1 MKFEAEI
8 IKEIVDSRGHTKT
21 SIHYQSECVEEWV
34 KEVEG
39 AYPKLCDYQPE
50 WLNYSAENKVG
61 VFPYATLTDVTSAT
75 VENVVP
81 YAYKSAILKG
91 QTLVNVDSCYTIND
105 FKWSN
110 ISNIDNDGFI
120 TLNANGDFVN
130 AFTGLKPLIK
140 PNTKYLAI
148 VDIKENTIDG
158 ELCLFG
164 QHNGAS
170 IFSKQGVQVS
180 SGTTGMLKYILTS
193 DSEFTSN
200 TNIALRNY
208 LNGSSTQG
216 SIIYRTMLIEY
227 IDGMENWDIPFFRG
241 MQSVKLPVL
250 TTIGKNLFKDG
261 DVQKGRLECLA
272 GRHFNDSFVQNM
284 ETRAFSQLIKVIP
297 NQTITISTQST
308 NQRFAIYLW
317 DINKCFL
324 VEPSGGWCTT
334 NRTITIPSNVHY
346 MNLYL
351 SKTDGTNIDIEELKN
366 SYQVEEGSS
375 VTTYEPHK
383 TNILTTPSDLELRG
397 IDAVRDELNCLT
409 AQVTQRIGEVV
420 LDGSSD
426 EGIDM
431 VNVDDATLVRF
442 NVFNVAEI
450 KTGNKSK
457 MLCRSLPYVFIH
469 GLNGGASTVSQE
481 CISNHSRDTNMINII
496 IKRDKLSSVSVTG
509 FRTYLQTNPLTIQ
522 YQLAT
527 ESVKTVDLSVV
538 DQDGNEREQI
548 KPIEGTMHLSTS
560 GETIKPLFSG
570 EIPVEAITQNLASFI
585 EE

>member
-91 QTLVNVDSCYTIND
+91 QTLKNIND
-105 FKWSN
+105 YSIITPSN
-110 ISNIDNDGFI
+110 VTIDNDGVITINAQSKYTEVFI
-120 TLNANGDFVN
+120 KSLEN
-130 AFTGLKPLIK
+130 KSS
-140 PNTKYLAI
+140 TKYL
-148 VDIKENTIDG
+148 VKIKVIENTLSGDFNLNAPANGNVIFDNAFKIIKSGYVG
-158 ELCLFG
+158 EETIIYTT
-164 QHNGAS
+164 AS
-170 IFSKQGVQVS
+170 DLTNAQFTFRSYLS
-180 SGTTGMLKYILTS
+180 SS
-193 DSEFTSN
+193 VAS
-200 TNIALRNY
+200 
-208 LNGSSTQG
+208 G
-216 SIIYRTMLIEY
+216 SIKYQLSVIEY
-227 IDGMENWDIPFFRG
+227 QDGMENWDIPFFRG
-241 MQSVKLPVL
+241 MQSVKMPGL
-250 TTIGKNLFKDG
+250 TTTGKNL
-261 DVQKGRLECLA
+261 L
-272 GRHFNDSFVQNM
+272 NNNS
-284 ETRAFSQLIKVIP
+284 LIKGKTVGNTTVGMNI
-297 NQTITISTQST
+297 NDLST
-308 NQRFAIYLW
+308 NLRRSIFSESVKLDIGEKYFLKSFNSDYQIFTPLHDENGIITQGSSWKNEYVRFIAISQYMRIIVKRVDDNEITDE
-317 DINKCFL
+317 DILK
-324 VEPSGGWCTT
+324 
-334 NRTITIPSNVHY
+334 I
-346 MNLYL
+346 
-351 SKTDGTNIDIEELKN
+351 KN
-366 SYQVEEGSS
+366 SIMVCKSDDVEE
-375 VTTYEPHK
+375 YEPFK
-383 TNILTTPSDLELRG
+383 SNILTTPSDLELRG

-409 AQVTQRIGEVV
+409 GQVTQRIGEVV

-426 EGIDM
+426 ESINMITID
-431 VNVDDATLVRF
+431 DPTLVRF
-442 NVFNVAEI
+442 NVYNVAEV

-469 GLNGGASTVSQE
+469 GLNGGATTVSQE
-481 CISNHSRDTNMINII
+481 CISNHSQDTNMISII

-538 DQDGNEREQI
+538 DQDGKTLSQI
-548 KPIEGTMHLSTS
+548 KPIEGSMHLNTS

>member
-81 YAYKSAILKG
+81 YAYKSAILTG

-120 TLNANGDFVN
+120 TLNANGGFVN

-140 PNTKYLAI
+140 PNTKYIAI

-164 QHNGAS
+164 QYNGTS

-193 DSEFTSN
+193 DSEFTSD

-250 TTIGKNLFKDG
+250 TTTGKNL
-261 DVQKGRLECLA
+261 L
-272 GRHFNDSFVQNM
+272 NNNS
-284 ETRAFSQLIKVIP
+284 LIKGKTVSNTTVGMNI
-297 NQTITISTQST
+297 NDLST
-308 NQRFAIYLW
+308 NLRRSIFSESVKLDIGEKYFLKSFNSDYQIFTPLHDENGIITQGSSWKNEYVRFIAISQYMRIIVKRVDDNEITDE
-317 DINKCFL
+317 DILK
-324 VEPSGGWCTT
+324 
-334 NRTITIPSNVHY
+334 I
-346 MNLYL
+346 
-351 SKTDGTNIDIEELKN
+351 KN
-366 SYQVEEGSS
+366 SIMVCKSDDVEE
-375 VTTYEPHK
+375 YEPFK
-383 TNILTTPSDLELRG
+383 SNILTTPSDLELRG

-409 AQVTQRIGEVV
+409 GQVTQRIGEVV

-426 EGIDM
+426 ESINMITID
-431 VNVDDATLVRF
+431 DPTLVRF
-442 NVFNVAEI
+442 NVYNVAEV

-469 GLNGGASTVSQE
+469 GLNGGATTVSQE
-481 CISNHSRDTNMINII
+481 CISNHSQDTNMISII

-538 DQDGNEREQI
+538 DQDGKTLSQI
-548 KPIEGTMHLSTS
+548 KPIEGTMHLNTS